1 MIKRIIAMLAVV
13 LMLVMTLSS
22 CGEIPM
28 NGLEDDLASIS
39 QPVEEYVY
47 SFDATTILTDKGE
60 VYTWGSNE
68 RGSLGQGLPLDADTK
83 IPQKVPFEEKI
94 VHINGR
100 CSSDALCAVSESG
113 TLYAWG
119 TNDFGFIPSDEYA
132 VCSPVKIPFDE
143 KVSAA
148 KISHRFFII
157 QTESDDAYF
166 MGWNMSGPLFQS
178 NKELYRE
185 ASTTA
190 FEKVKL
196 PETEKV
202 KEIETSDLYVAVLTQ
217 TGNVYAFGQ
226 LPGVVDTME
235 PVLIDVPEP
244 IVQIGPLYNGI
255 ALLGESGQLY
265 FQGSDDYFIV
275 SDEQQEYAEAAKIDS
290 VTDVRRIKTSGGT
303 IVAQTKSN
311 ELYVWGYNP
320 RYNCAQSREEY
331 VVTPQRV
338 DLPEIPYKLFC
349 GEFNITV
356 IGNEGIYTWGS
367 NYRNQ
372 FLNPDKENTFAP
384 QKIDFAGII
393 E

>member
-39 QPVEEYVY
+39 QPVEEYV
-47 SFDATTILTDKGE
+47 
-60 VYTWGSNE
+60 
-68 RGSLGQGLPLDADTK
+68 
-83 IPQKVPFEEKI
+83 
-94 VHINGR
+94 
-100 CSSDALCAVSESG
+100 
-113 TLYAWG
+113 
-119 TNDFGFIPSDEYA
+119 
-132 VCSPVKIPFDE
+132 
-143 KVSAA
+143 
-148 KISHRFFII
+148 
-157 QTESDDAYF
+157 
-166 MGWNMSGPLFQS
+166 
-178 NKELYRE
+178 
-185 ASTTA
+185 
-190 FEKVKL
+190 
-196 PETEKV
+196 
-202 KEIETSDLYVAVLTQ
+202 
-217 TGNVYAFGQ
+217 
-226 LPGVVDTME
+226 
-235 PVLIDVPEP
+235 
-244 IVQIGPLYNGI
+244 
-255 ALLGESGQLY
+255 
-265 FQGSDDYFIV
+265 
-275 SDEQQEYAEAAKIDS
+275 
-290 VTDVRRIKTSGGT
+290 
-303 IVAQTKSN
+303 
-311 ELYVWGYNP
+311 YNP

>member
-1 MIKRIIAMLAVV
+1 MEDKNEEDYRFGTCA
-13 LMLVMTLSS
+13 
-22 CGEIPM
+22 CG
-28 NGLEDDLASIS
+28 D
-39 QPVEEYVY
+39 
-47 SFDATTILTDKGE
+47 
-60 VYTWGSNE
+60 
-68 RGSLGQGLPLDADTK
+68 
-83 IPQKVPFEEKI
+83 
-94 VHINGR
+94 
-100 CSSDALCAVSESG
+100 
-113 TLYAWG
+113 
-119 TNDFGFIPSDEYA
+119 
-132 VCSPVKIPFDE
+132 
-143 KVSAA
+143 
-148 KISHRFFII
+148 
-157 QTESDDAYF
+157 
-166 MGWNMSGPLFQS
+166 
-178 NKELYRE
+178 
-185 ASTTA
+185 
-190 FEKVKL
+190 
-196 PETEKV
+196 
-202 KEIETSDLYVAVLTQ
+202 
-217 TGNVYAFGQ
+217 
-226 LPGVVDTME
+226 ME